1 MQPEE
6 IAENYKITIYDKH
19 TIAGETSES
28 KTELMGNLDLT
39 KDGYTICYAE
49 YAGDFAGTVTE
60 IYVNEPG
67 SVRMLRGGDFS
78 TELILECGKRHNC
91 CYETPYGSLLMGVY
105 AHEINSAMENMGGD
119 LTFSY
124 SLDVGGGE
132 LSENELKINVRR
144 AGEENRCQL

>member
-19 TIAGETSES
+19 TIGGETSES

-39 KDGYTICYAE
+39 NGGYTICYAE
-49 YAGDFAGTVTE
+49 HAGDFAGTVTE
-60 IYVNEPG
+60 IFVNEPG

-105 AHEINSAMENMGGD
+105 AHEINSSMENMGGD
-119 LTFSY
+119 LTFAY

-132 LSENELKINVRR
+132 ISENELKINVKR
-144 AGEENRCQL
+144 AGEKNKCQL